1 MTAQFEGGDAGFGLA
16 DQIEGQEPNRQRQ
29 LGGLQDGA
37 CNDGGLMA
45 ADAALIALQAPSV
58 DNAVVMASATGTTE
72 TSRPS
77 SLLQSCHTKL
87 FGSVQTLK
95 IQQGKPLLKLNAVSR
110 HGLTSNCVPQY
121 RPGRGVADQAG

>member
-1 MTAQFEGGDAGFGLA
+1 
-16 DQIEGQEPNRQRQ
+16 
-29 LGGLQDGA
+29 
-37 CNDGGLMA
+37 MA

-77 SLLQSCHTKL
+77 SPLQSSHTKL

-110 HGLTSNCVPQY
+110 HG
-121 RPGRGVADQAG
+121 